1 MIYNLNSY
9 YKCESVIV
17 YYDILSPMKNLISI
31 AAVLALVSGLILGS
45 IGTLVPVLAQDGNM
59 TGGNQ
64 SGGNQS
70 GGNQSGGNQSGGNQS
85 GGGGMLSNVPII
97 GDLLGGK

>member
-1 MIYNLNSY
+1 
-9 YKCESVIV
+9 
-17 YYDILSPMKNLISI
+17 MKNLISI
-31 AAVLALVSGLILGS
+31 AAVIALVSGLILGS
-45 IGTLVPVLAQDGNM
+45 IGTLVPVVAQEGNM

-85 GGGGMLSNVPII
+85 GGGGGPLSNVPII

>member
-1 MIYNLNSY
+1 
-9 YKCESVIV
+9 
-17 YYDILSPMKNLISI
+17 MKNLISI
-31 AAVLALVSGLILGS
+31 AAVIALASGLLLGS
-45 IGTLVPVLAQDGNM
+45 IGTLVPVVAQEGNM

-70 GGNQSGGNQSGGNQS
+70 GGNQSGGNQSGG
-85 GGGGMLSNVPII
+85 GGPLSNVPII

>member
-1 MIYNLNSY
+1 
-9 YKCESVIV
+9 
-17 YYDILSPMKNLISI
+17 MKNLISI
-31 AAVLALVSGLILGS
+31 AAVIALVSGLILGS
-45 IGTLVPVLAQDGNM
+45 IGTLVPVVAQEGNM

-70 GGNQSGGNQSGGNQS
+70 GGNQSGGNQSGG
-85 GGGGMLSNVPII
+85 GGGPLSNVPII

>member
-1 MIYNLNSY
+1 
-9 YKCESVIV
+9 
-17 YYDILSPMKNLISI
+17 MKNLISI
-31 AAVLALVSGLILGS
+31 AAVIALASGLLLGS
-45 IGTLVPVLAQDGNM
+45 IGTLVPVLAQGGNM

-70 GGNQSGGNQSGGNQS
+70 GGNQSGGNQSGG
-85 GGGGMLSNVPII
+85 GGPLSNVPII

>member
-1 MIYNLNSY
+1 
-9 YKCESVIV
+9 
-17 YYDILSPMKNLISI
+17 MKNLISI
-31 AAVLALVSGLILGS
+31 AAVIALASGLLLGS
-45 IGTLVPVLAQDGNM
+45 IGTLVPVLAQGGNM

-70 GGNQSGGNQSGGNQS
+70 GG
-85 GGGGMLSNVPII
+85 GGGPLSNVPII

>member
-1 MIYNLNSY
+1 
-9 YKCESVIV
+9 
-17 YYDILSPMKNLISI
+17 MKNLISI
-31 AAVLALVSGLILGS
+31 AVVIALVSGLLLGS
-45 IGTLVPVLAQDGNM
+45 IGTLVPVLAQGGNM

-70 GGNQSGGNQSGGNQS
+70 GGNQSGGNQSGG
-85 GGGGMLSNVPII
+85 GGPLSNVPII

>member
-1 MIYNLNSY
+1 
-9 YKCESVIV
+9 
-17 YYDILSPMKNLISI
+17 MKNLISI
-31 AAVLALVSGLILGS
+31 AAVLALASGLILGS
-45 IGTLVPVLAQDGNM
+45 IGTLVPVLAQGGNM
-59 TGGNQ
+59 T
-64 SGGNQS
+64 GGNQS

>member
-1 MIYNLNSY
+1 
-9 YKCESVIV
+9 
-17 YYDILSPMKNLISI
+17 MKNLISI
-31 AAVLALVSGLILGS
+31 AAVIALASGLLLGS
-45 IGTLVPVLAQDGNM
+45 IGTLVPVVAQEGNMTGGNMTGGNM

-70 GGNQSGGNQSGGNQS
+70 GGNQSGGNQSGG
-85 GGGGMLSNVPII
+85 GGPLSNVPII

>member
-1 MIYNLNSY
+1 
-9 YKCESVIV
+9 
-17 YYDILSPMKNLISI
+17 MKNLISI
-31 AAVLALVSGLILGS
+31 AVVIALVSGLLGS
-45 IGTLVPVLAQDGNM
+45 IGTLVPVLAQGGNM

-70 GGNQSGGNQSGGNQS
+70 GGGGP
-85 GGGGMLSNVPII
+85 LSNVPII